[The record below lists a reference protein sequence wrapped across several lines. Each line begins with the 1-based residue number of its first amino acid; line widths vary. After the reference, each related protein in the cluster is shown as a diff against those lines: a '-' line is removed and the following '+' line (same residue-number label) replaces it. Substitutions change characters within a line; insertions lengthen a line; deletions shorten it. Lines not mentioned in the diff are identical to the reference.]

1 MGCVT
6 SREKSLRESG
16 LYVFVNE
23 FLKENNEIFKNTNY
37 VMDKIFAYR
46 VDLYKTYFIRGLIT
60 NKLNC
65 IWMDEGVTVI
75 SIDEKY
81 FPQDSIFIMRIHT
94 SLKPYHK
101 NMYVF
106 ENVVGELQAT
116 FSLLFDCDFA
126 CIF

>member
-16 LYVFVNE
+16 LFVFVNE
-23 FLKENNEIFKNTNY
+23 YIKKDESGDGKIFKNTNY

-60 NKLNC
+60 NKLNA

-81 FPQDSIFIMRIHT
+81 FPKDSIYI
-94 SLKPYHK
+94 L
-101 NMYVF
+101 
-106 ENVVGELQAT
+106 
-116 FSLLFDCDFA
+116 
-126 CIF
+126 